1 LITQTDSKLVLETLK
16 RKKIID
22 SAWKDVLT
30 TRKGIAK
37 MEKDILYYQK
47 RMKADP
53 ANIVSY
59 HKYIARDTRLIETAK
74 AQESRQILEWN
85 RLSDMESSATTR
97 MLKEE
102 KKRYEHMLD
111 NFRFQKR

>member
-1 LITQTDSKLVLETLK
+1 VLETLK

-37 MEKDILYYQK
+37 MEKDIVYYKK
-47 RMKADP
+47 RIKADP

-85 RLSDMESSATTR
+85 RLSDMESSR